1 MAVKPKKKTKKMNVG
16 GAVSKPKRNYVKE
29 NTNYKSRPEQIAKR
43 VKRNAARRAMQR
55 KGLVKK
61 GDNRDVDH
69 KNGNAMDNS
78 PSNLRVVASKRNRSF
93 PRTKNATKKRT
104 V

>member
-1 MAVKPKKKTKKMNVG
+1 M
-16 GAVSKPKRNYVKE
+16 E
-29 NTNYKSRPEQIAKR
+29 
-43 VKRNAARRAMQR
+43 R
-55 KGLVKK
+55 KGLVRK

-69 KNGNAMDNS
+69 KNGNAMDNR

-93 PRTKNATKKRT
+93 PRTANATKKRK

>member
-1 MAVKPKKKTKKMNVG
+1 MAVKPKRKTKKMNVG
-16 GAVSKPKRNYVKE
+16 GVATKPKRNYVKE
-29 NTNYKSRPEQIAKR
+29 NTNYKSKPEQIAKR

-69 KNGNAMDNS
+69 KNGNPMDNR
-78 PSNLRVVASKRNRSF
+78 PSNLRVVARKRNRSF
-93 PRTKNATKKRT
+93 PRTSNAMKKRK